1 MLFSF
6 PVKIKKNKKKPA
18 EWLKVTESKQSRT
31 SHSNTTSVTSQI
43 LSRCVHS
50 WAAGGSR
57 TGLWEVVGMGCGGW
71 LTWSQSTS
79 RHPIPESVSDS
90 RWALVTHHTHVTQ
103 RRVGL
108 LFMHKRLYS
117 TFMIFFFFLKKQ
129 WRKKVLH
136 ILWNQGGLQRVSQA
150 KSAGGKKKHKTKKT
164 N

>member
-1 MLFSF
+1 MTEGDGIKAKPNVSFKHNNIGHFSNSIALC
-6 PVKIKKNKKKPA
+6 PQ
-18 EWLKVTESKQSRT
+18 LSSRGQQ
-31 SHSNTTSVTSQI
+31 NRVM
-43 LSRCVHS
+43 RGC
-50 WAAGGSR
+50 R
-57 TGLWEVVGMGCGGW
+57 DGMRGW

-90 RWALVTHHTHVTQ
+90 RWALATHHTHITQ

-117 TFMIFFFFLKKQ
+117 TFMIIFLKKQ

-150 KSAGGKKKHKTKKT
+150 KSAKKKKRRRRSTKQKKT